1 MTSITL
7 TKTETIL
14 LTEAA
19 GRENRLLIRP
29 ETLKEVSYQ
38 RLIGKLLK
46 HDLIAAREQD
56 GAVLHHLTPAG
67 YRALGLKPP
76 RAGRVRVA
84 KPEDATATGPAEAPK
99 SGAKRDL
106 VLGLLGRGEGASLDE
121 LIAATGWLPHTTRA
135 ALSRLR
141 SSGQALVKSARED
154 GRTAYRIVMADE
166 PKPRKRAARPPS
178 GEPTEAVTG

>member
-1 MTSITL
+1 MTSIPL
-7 TKTETIL
+7 NKTETTL

-19 GRENRLLIRP
+19 GRENGLLIRP
-29 ETLKEVSYQ
+29 ETMKEVTFG

-46 HDLIAAREQD
+46 HGLIAPREQD

-67 YRALGLKPP
+67 YRAVGVKPP
-76 RAGRVRVA
+76 RAGRVRAA
-84 KPEDATATGPAEAPK
+84 KPEDGATTGPAEAPK
-99 SGAKRDL
+99 STSKRDL

-166 PKPRKRAARPPS
+166 SKPRKRAAQPPS
-178 GEPTEAVTG
+178 GEQTEAVTG

>member
-7 TKTETIL
+7 TKTESTL

-19 GRENRLLIRP
+19 GRENGLLIRP
-29 ETLKEVSYQ
+29 ETMKEVSFQ

-46 HDLIAAREQD
+46 QALIAAREQD
-56 GAVLHHLTPAG
+56 GVTLHHLTPAG
-67 YRALGLKPP
+67 YRAVGVKPP
-76 RAGRVRVA
+76 RAGGA
-84 KPEDATATGPAEAPK
+84 AK
-99 SGAKRDL
+99 SGSKRDL

-154 GRTAYRIVMADE
+154 RRTAYRLEADVDE
-166 PKPRKRAARPPS
+166 SKPRKRAPRS
-178 GEPTEAVTG
+178 DEQTKTVTA